1 VLATAA
7 PNSSGPI
14 MLQTAARRTAG
25 SGRPARVAM
34 SVAIALAASCSPFV
48 TANANAMTTA
58 RPNPVIPLAPPIERP
73 AAGPL
78 RRAMICPGGVRPP
91 AYGPQRMYG
100 RVVGVTVLG
109 VGGHLVTV
117 EAFVGRGLPS
127 LVFTGLPGASVNDAR
142 DRVRPAVESAG
153 LEWPLRR
160 VVVNLAPASL
170 RKDGPGLDLPVAVG
184 VLAATAQVPA
194 PAVVG
199 YAFAGELS
207 LKGELLPT
215 PGILSVAIAA
225 ARAGLKGVVVPA
237 ANALEAAQIGSLRIV
252 AASTLADVARFLQG
266 GWDPPAIDVGEIAPP
281 EASKVDLAE
290 VRGQAQARRA
300 LEVAAAGGHNLL
312 MIGPP
317 GAGKTMLAR
326 RLATILPE
334 LSREEALEATQ
345 LHSVAGLLTDRGVL
359 TTRPFRAPHH
369 SVSIAGL
376 LGGGSTFLRPGE
388 VSLAHHGV
396 LFLDELTEFRRDA
409 LEGLRQ
415 PLEDGRVVV
424 TRAAGSVE
432 FPARFT
438 LVAAANPCP
447 CGFDGDQRKHCR
459 CRADRVELYQQ
470 KLSGPL
476 LDRIDLRL
484 RVPRLTKQEL
494 LGSGHGERSDVVRV
508 RVQEARERQRHRYAS
523 LGVTCNA
530 HLSGPLVR
538 RHAKVS
544 PRAEELLAS
553 AVEALALTGRG
564 FDRALK
570 VARTVAD
577 LAGAPHIESDHLAE
591 ALSYREGFG
600 DEGLARAG

>member
-1 VLATAA
+1 
-7 PNSSGPI
+7 
-14 MLQTAARRTAG
+14 
-25 SGRPARVAM
+25 
-34 SVAIALAASCSPFV
+34 
-48 TANANAMTTA
+48 
-58 RPNPVIPLAPPIERP
+58 
-73 AAGPL
+73 
-78 RRAMICPGGVRPP
+78 
-91 AYGPQRMYG
+91 MYG

-117 EAFVGRGLPS
+117 EAYVGRGLPS
-127 LVFTGLPGASVNDAR
+127 LIFTGLPGAAVNDAR

-184 VLAATAQVPA
+184 VLAATTQVPA
-194 PAVVG
+194 QAVVG
-199 YAFAGELS
+199 FAFAGELS

-225 ARAGLKGVVVPA
+225 ARAGLAGVVVPA
-237 ANALEAAQIGSLRIV
+237 ANAIEAAQIESLRV
-252 AASTLADVARFLQG
+252 VGAATLADVAGFLRG
-266 GWDPPAIDVGEIAPP
+266 TWDPPAIESRAEVPVQGLKA
-281 EASKVDLAE
+281 DLSE
-290 VRGQAQARRA
+290 VRGQDQARRA

-312 MIGPP
+312 MVGPP

-326 RLATILPE
+326 RFATILPE

-345 LHSVAGLLTDRGVL
+345 LHSVAGLLWDRGVL
-359 TTRPFRAPHH
+359 TVRPFRAPHH
-369 SVSIAGL
+369 SVSLAGL

-459 CRADRVELYQQ
+459 CRPDRVELYQQ

-494 LGSGHGERSDVVRV
+494 LGSEQGERSDVVQA
-508 RVQEARERQRHRYAS
+508 RVQEARGRQRRRYAA
-523 LGVTCNA
+523 LGVACNA
-530 HLSGPLVR
+530 HLSGPLAR
-538 RHAKVS
+538 QETRLA
-544 PRAEELLAS
+544 PDAEELLAT
-553 AVEALALTGRG
+553 AVESLALTGRG

-570 VARTVAD
+570 VARTIAD
-577 LAGAPHIESDHLAE
+577 LAGVERVEAGHLAE

-600 DEGLARAG
+600 EEGLARAG